1 MKAEPAQGGRL
12 DAAVVRLDRAL
23 TMLDQ
28 RLAKRM
34 AEAGAQAGDL
44 FDQDRTKLATD
55 LDACRAREREL
66 AEAGAQAS
74 EALARAIEEL
84 RAQLGPESA

>member
-1 MKAEPAQGGRL
+1 MKAEATQGGRL
-12 DAAVVRLDRAL
+12 EAAVVRLERAV

-28 RLAKRM
+28 RLAKRL

-55 LDACRAREREL
+55 LDASRAREREL

-74 EALARAIEEL
+74 EALAAAIAEM
-84 RAQLGPESA
+84 RAQLGAEPA

>member
-1 MKAEPAQGGRL
+1 MKAESAQGGRL
-12 DAAVVRLDRAL
+12 EAAAGRLERAL

-28 RLAKRM
+28 RVAKRL

-55 LDACRAREREL
+55 LDASRAREREL

-74 EALARAIEEL
+74 EALAKAIAEIK
-84 RAQLGPESA
+84 AQLGSEPG